1 MDDMFYEHM
10 SQFSA
15 AQYQSQETPT
25 AYDDGAQGMQALLG
39 GPPQPSVLPHPVP
52 SGVDADTI
60 AMWSNAPTGFE

>member
-15 AQYQSQETPT
+15 AQYQSQ
-25 AYDDGAQGMQALLG
+25 DGPSYHDSPQEMQTLLG
-39 GPPQPSVLPHPVP
+39 GSPQQGVLAHSVPGV
-52 SGVDADTI
+52 VDADTI